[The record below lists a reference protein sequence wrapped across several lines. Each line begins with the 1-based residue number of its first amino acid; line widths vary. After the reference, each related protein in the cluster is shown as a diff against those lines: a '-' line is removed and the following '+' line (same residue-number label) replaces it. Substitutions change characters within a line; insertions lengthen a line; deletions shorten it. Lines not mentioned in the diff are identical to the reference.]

1 MTPSDLVE
9 VRIVGFPLDVWARAA
24 EHFAGLQ
31 REFALLTMPGGHGPE
46 VPQRLLDLV
55 ASLTDR
61 FATLTAD
68 NNDLRDAAAARGDD
82 AVPEL
87 VYQVPA
93 AVAEASLE
101 LARMLDEADA
111 FCLEGDVLLT
121 LATPPEAVAFRR
133 WFLGE
138 FVAQVNGMAPL
149 PWPDADQAAL
159 VADRRLRGET
169 DTA

>member
-1 MTPSDLVE
+1 MTPHDLVE
-9 VRIVGFPLDVWARAA
+9 IRILGFPLDVWARSS

-31 REFALLTMPGGHGPE
+31 REFALLSMPGGHGPE

-61 FATLTAD
+61 FATLTAAS
-68 NNDLRDAAAARGDD
+68 NDLRDAAAARGDESV
-82 AVPEL
+82 AEL

-101 LARMLDEADA
+101 LARMLDLADE
-111 FCLEGDVLLT
+111 FCRDGDLLLT
-121 LATPPEAVAFRR
+121 LATPPESLAFRR

-138 FVAQVNGMAPL
+138 FVAQANGMAPL

-159 VADRRLRGET
+159 VADRRLRGQV
-169 DTA
+169 DAA